1 MPEGVENKICDG
13 LNSQEF
19 VQLYIMKIYDKTM
32 SSDDNSDFLVKAQ
45 EHIEVISTE
54 DERIKIIGEELA
66 NDTGRA
72 IFGKISQG
80 VASTNDLAK
89 SLNISL
95 PLVNWHINRLLGVGL
110 IKIEKIEL
118 SSKNKQMKYY
128 GPVKTAFVIVP
139 PGASTEN
146 KVPQSKKDAIF
157 LQLRHY
163 LASIAAFVVTGS
175 TIYLLE
181 KNQIT
186 NQTENI
192 PQITSKNIPQATESL
207 RAAAPLA
214 QPSSIPSQ
222 ITPEPSVFSSDP
234 VIVGIAILGATA
246 AFLAVYFGIRGFK
259 KLKNKT

>member
-1 MPEGVENKICDG
+1 
-13 LNSQEF
+13 
-19 VQLYIMKIYDKTM
+19 M
-32 SSDDNSDFLVKAQ
+32 SDSGDNSDFLVKAQ

-80 VASTNDLAK
+80 VSSTNDIAK
-89 SLNISL
+89 SLNTSL

-139 PGASTEN
+139 PGNSSEST
-146 KVPQSKKDAIF
+146 VPQSKKDAIF

-163 LASIAAFVVTGS
+163 LASIAAFVITGS
-175 TIYLLE
+175 MVYLVE
-181 KNQIT
+181 KSQIA
-186 NQTENI
+186 NPSENI
-192 PQITSKNIPQATESL
+192 PEIASKSVPHATESL
-207 RAAAPLA
+207 RTAAPLA
-214 QPSSIPSQ
+214 PSAATIPYQ
-222 ITPEPSVFSSDP
+222 IPPEPSILSSDP
-234 VIVGIAILGATA
+234 VMIIIAVLGATA
-246 AFLAVYFGIRGFK
+246 AFFTVFFGIRGFR
-259 KLKNKT
+259 KLKKIKK

>member
-1 MPEGVENKICDG
+1 
-13 LNSQEF
+13 
-19 VQLYIMKIYDKTM
+19 M
-32 SSDDNSDFLVKAQ
+32 SDDADNSDFFVKAQ

-80 VASTNDLAK
+80 VSSTNEIAK

-110 IKIEKIEL
+110 IKVEKIEL

-139 PGASTEN
+139 PRHPTEN
-146 KVPQSKKDAIF
+146 NVSKSKKEAIF

-163 LASIAAFVVTGS
+163 LASVAAFVIVGPM
-175 TIYLLE
+175 IYLME
-181 KNQIT
+181 QNQIA
-186 NQTENI
+186 NQVT
-192 PQITSKNIPQATESL
+192 PAQDVALKSMPHASESL
-207 RAAAPLA
+207 RSNGSVAPFAATMHAPI
-214 QPSSIPSQ
+214 S
-222 ITPEPSVFSSDP
+222 PEPSVVSSDP
-234 VIVGIAILGATA
+234 MIIAIALAGAAA
-246 AFLAVYFGIRGFK
+246 AFFTVFFGIRVFAK
-259 KLKNKT
+259 FRKIRK

>member
-1 MPEGVENKICDG
+1 M
-13 LNSQEF
+13 
-19 VQLYIMKIYDKTM
+19 M
-32 SSDDNSDFLVKAQ
+32 SDSDDNSDFLVKAQ

-89 SLNISL
+89 SLNVSL

-139 PGASTEN
+139 PGTSTEN
-146 KVPQSKKDAIF
+146 SVPQSKKDAIF

-163 LASIAAFVVTGS
+163 LASIAAFIVTGS
-175 TIYLLE
+175 TIYLVE
-181 KNQIT
+181 KNQIA
-186 NQTENI
+186 NQSENI
-192 PQITSKNIPQATESL
+192 PQIASKNIPQATESL

-214 QPSSIPSQ
+214 QSTSTVPPQ
-222 ITPEPSVFSSDP
+222 ITSVPAMPSDP
-234 VIVGIAILGATA
+234 VIVLVAVLGATA
-246 AFLAVYFGIRGFK
+246 AFFAVFFGIWGFK
-259 KLKNKT
+259 KFKKIKNNVK